1 MSLNVLKKQKLKK
14 VKKKAGHW
22 SRLHNRTI
30 IELLSIWETQ
40 QSIFYHLK
48 KPSQFVKQMSLPVST
63 FHRHAKRPGPADR
76 QPTKQV
82 RPWASHK
89 SRQSS
94 TTFSLCL
101 SSLTENLFLNNTVQL
116 ESVRQDWE
124 GTHRSTCEVKLKLT
138 MCTNDRKKRKKRTFS
153 FTKVIYVKYSSS
165 FFVILHTLSIL
176 IFNP

>member
-1 MSLNVLKKQKLKK
+1 MYTQVLLKDSTMSLNVLKKQKLKK

-124 GTHRSTCEVKLKLT
+124 ATHRSTCEVKLKLT
-138 MCTNDRKKRKKRTFS
+138 MCTNDRKKRKK
-153 FTKVIYVKYSSS
+153 KN
-165 FFVILHTLSIL
+165 LL
-176 IFNP
+176 IH